1 MSSRNRTNTGVVLK
15 AWIRTNTGVVLKA
28 LWHAQPEQ
36 NKYGCGAQSLV
47 THTAGTEQIRVCCS
61 MPCDTH
67 SRKRTNTGVVGAQC
81 LVTHTAGTK
90 QIQVW
95 CSKPCDTQPEQNKYG
110 CVAQCLVTHTA
121 GTEQIRVWWVLNALW
136 QAQPEQNKYGC
147 GAHCLVTRTAG
158 TERNQV
164 WCSML
169 CDTHRLIHAGL
180 AQCMLFIVQ
189 RDLATNYKLQTR
201 NDCWVRQA

>member
-67 SRKRTNTGVVGAQC
+67 SRNRTNTGVVGAQC
-81 LVTHTAGTK
+81 LVT
-90 QIQVW
+90 
-95 CSKPCDTQPEQNKYG
+95 SS
-110 CVAQCLVTHTA
+110 A
-121 GTEQIRVWWVLNALW
+121 GTEQIRVWCSLPCDTHSRNRTKSGVVLNALRHA
-136 QAQPEQNKYGC
+136 QADTCWP
-147 GAHCLVTRTAG
+147 CL
-158 TERNQV
+158 
-164 WCSML
+164 M
-169 CDTHRLIHAGL
+169 HAFYRAKGP
-180 AQCMLFIVQ
+180 C
-189 RDLATNYKLQTR
+189 YELQTT
-201 NDCWVRQA
+201 N